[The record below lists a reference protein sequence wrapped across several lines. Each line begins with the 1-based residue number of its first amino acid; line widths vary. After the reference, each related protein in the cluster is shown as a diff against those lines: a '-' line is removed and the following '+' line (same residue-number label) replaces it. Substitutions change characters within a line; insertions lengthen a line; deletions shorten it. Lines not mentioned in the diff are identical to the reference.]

1 MSLCCWWW
9 WWQWYTRLLQNPF
22 MLHFKSHLI
31 FVQTSWTLFIKMRL
45 KSEHCTLLFTHILCA
60 SYLLML
66 RRSMGKCGMRHGKNY
81 NAVYITRKIAKSH
94 KQYAMEEQL
103 ASKALFSPFRWYVFR
118 IYCIKTPFVKNII
131 KINYFLFMYF

>member
-1 MSLCCWWW
+1 MMMTMIHKVIAKPIYASFQITFNMCSNILN
-9 WWQWYTRLLQNPF
+9 T
-22 MLHFKSHLI
+22 
-31 FVQTSWTLFIKMRL
+31 IKMRL
-45 KSEHCTLLFTHILCA
+45 KSEHCTFLFTHTLCA